1 VLLTQIAAYSL
12 WRLPYV
18 QFRHA
23 PSTHRYGSDDG
34 SAPLH
39 IDAAASAAMLA
50 IDKDARGVF
59 NIAEPGAYASCE
71 GASRA

>member
-1 VLLTQIAAYSL
+1 M
-12 WRLPYV
+12 P
-18 QFRHA
+18 
-23 PSTHRYGSDDG
+23 HRRIGIVRTTG

-59 NIAEPGAYASCE
+59 NIAEPGAYASCGKARRE
-71 GASRA
+71 LDWEPGFRQRDLACAPD